1 VLDKKLEKKKLW
13 KQSTNSPYYVS
24 LRVPQASLRKTLSIH
39 GRLSTKAATTESTDI
54 LWQKFNPWNFKLVHG
69 ELSHDWIAQSRK

>member
-1 VLDKKLEKKKLW
+1 VETINKL
-13 KQSTNSPYYVS
+13 SPLCVFKS
-24 LRVPQASLRKTLSIH
+24 HTSFTQKDNSIH

-54 LWQKFNPWNFKLVHG
+54 YFGKNFTHGSFELVHG